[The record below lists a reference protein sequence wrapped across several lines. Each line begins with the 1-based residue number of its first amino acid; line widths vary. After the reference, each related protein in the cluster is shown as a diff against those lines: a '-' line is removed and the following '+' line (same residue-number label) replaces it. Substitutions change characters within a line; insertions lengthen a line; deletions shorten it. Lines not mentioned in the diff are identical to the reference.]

1 MIAIPLEALVTS
13 PEGDFLVWVMDPD
26 TQRVTP
32 RQVVIGLMAGQGVL
46 VTSGLSSGDVIVVA
60 GAQHLRPGL
69 QIAPIAS

>member
-1 MIAIPLEALVTS
+1 
-13 PEGDFLVWVMDPD
+13 MDPD